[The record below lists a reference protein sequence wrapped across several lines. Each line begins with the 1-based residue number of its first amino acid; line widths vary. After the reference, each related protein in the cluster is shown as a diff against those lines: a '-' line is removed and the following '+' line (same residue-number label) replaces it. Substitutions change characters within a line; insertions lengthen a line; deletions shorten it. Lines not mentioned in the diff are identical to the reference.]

1 MLCAQPGGNDGRASG
16 WLVSEAREVAMVARS
31 RDVSLD
37 EATEII
43 ETYARVVA
51 PEALAKRTIKV
62 YDEILAKLASAAN
75 APFMAKL

>member
-1 MLCAQPGGNDGRASG
+1 MMGEHYVG
-16 WLVSEAREVAMVARS
+16 LVSEAREIVMLARS

-37 EATEII
+37 EATELI

-51 PEALAKRTIKV
+51 AEALAKHTAKV

-75 APFMAKL
+75 APLTSRCILAKL